1 MSPLSPPRIVCAAN
15 RYSLKDGGCVV
26 IPAPRHLDTTMRVL
40 VRQFLS
46 VIDLNGRSSYEEG
59 FIDQHGRFYNRQ
71 DAWMIAALNDQI
83 IRRVGGDGPEQHG
96 LFNENLY

>member
-1 MSPLSPPRIVCAAN
+1 
-15 RYSLKDGGCVV
+15 
-26 IPAPRHLDTTMRVL
+26 MRVL